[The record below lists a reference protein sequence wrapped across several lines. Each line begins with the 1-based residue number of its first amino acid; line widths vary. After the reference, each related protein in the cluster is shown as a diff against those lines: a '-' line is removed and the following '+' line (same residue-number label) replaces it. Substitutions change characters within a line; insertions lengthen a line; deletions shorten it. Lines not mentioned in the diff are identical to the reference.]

1 MTVSLIVNPSAGN
14 GRTTPALAAVLA
26 ELGRRGMAPEYERTL
41 SLEHARD
48 LAREAAAAGRMP
60 VAFGGDGLIGAVADS
75 LAHTGVSFGVLPGG
89 RGNDIARVLGIPRD
103 PVAACAV
110 LSDGRDRR
118 VDLGRIGRSRFIGI
132 LSCGL
137 DAQANAIANA
147 TRWVHGPVAYSYGA
161 LRALARWQE
170 AEFALT
176 LDGTP
181 LTFCGYSV
189 AVANSRSYGGGMLI
203 APHAE
208 PDDGCFDVVL
218 IGAMPKLRLLAHMP
232 EIFLGRH
239 IRLPEVTVMRASTVT
254 LAADRG
260 LAVYADG
267 EPQGALPS
275 TVSIDRGAASVRVP
289 R

>member
-1 MTVSLIVNPSAGN
+1 MSVSLIVNPAAGN

-26 ELGRRGMAPEYERTL
+26 ELGRRGLAPQLESTL
-41 SLEHARD
+41 SLEHARQ
-48 LAREAAAAGRMP
+48 LARAAADAGQMP

-75 LAHTGVSFGVLPGG
+75 LAHTGVSFGILPGG

-118 VDLGRIGRSRFIGI
+118 IDLGRIGRSRFIGI

-137 DAQANAIANA
+137 DAQANAIANG
-147 TRWVHGPVAYSYGA
+147 TRWVHGPLAYSYGA
-161 LRALARWQE
+161 LRALGLWRP
-170 AEFALT
+170 AEFRLT

-181 LTFCGYSV
+181 LTFTGYSV
-189 AVANSRSYGGGMLI
+189 AIANSRSYGGGMLI
-203 APHAE
+203 APDAE
-208 PDDGCFDVVL
+208 PDDGAFDVVL
-218 IGAMPKLRLLAHMP
+218 IGGMSKLRMLVHMP
-232 EIFLGRH
+232 GIFLGRH
-239 IRLPEVTVMRASTVT
+239 VRLPEVTVLRARTVT

-275 TVSIDRGAASVRVP
+275 TVTLDAGAACVRVP
-289 R
+289 A